1 MILGEYILKYERKQ
15 ITHVSSAGSEQ
26 LRSTGVRSI
35 LYQPPINI
43 KYPSSRLDHA
53 VPRSSMINKSDFHP
67 NY

>member
-35 LYQPPINI
+35 LYQLPINI
-43 KYPSSRLDHA
+43 KYPSS
-53 VPRSSMINKSDFHP
+53 
-67 NY
+67 